1 MYHVIHRYGSGY
13 EYEECCTG
21 TNVHVVMSDVESV
34 HFFEY
39 LKPFR
44 QVVSAVGTA
53 GVSVIFLLS
62 RSVANFV

>member
-44 QVVSAVGTA
+44 QVQV
-53 GVSVIFLLS
+53 VSVSGGLFDASFFNVTMI
-62 RSVANFV
+62 